1 MPRVIRLLISL
12 AILGLIARQFGAG
25 VLEQLQ
31 AVEPGWL
38 LAALALTVAQIIL
51 SAWRWRFTAARL
63 QIPLPPGRAVGEY
76 YLATLVNQVLPGGVV
91 GDAQRAWRHSQGMTR
106 RGPAFQAVVIERLS
120 GQLAMVTIAI
130 AVWVGWPPGAS
141 LKLPVGSGGAALTAL
156 AAAGAV
162 VAIALLAPRGRAGFR
177 DWGQALHSALLA
189 PRVLPVQLAASFAVA
204 ASYIAVY
211 AGCILALSPAAPASS
226 WLPLIPLVLFTMLI
240 PASIAGWGLR
250 EGAAALLWPLAGL
263 PAAEGVTAAVLYG
276 ALSLLASTPGL
287 VMLVRR

>member
-1 MPRVIRLLISL
+1 MPRLIRLLVSL

-25 VLEQLQ
+25 VLQRLQ
-31 AVEPGWL
+31 AIEPGWMIM
-38 LAALALTVAQIIL
+38 ALSITVAQVLL

-63 QIPLPPGRAVGEY
+63 QIALPAGRAVGEY

-91 GDAQRAWRHSQGMTR
+91 GDAQRAWRHSQGMPR

-120 GQLAMVTIAI
+120 GQLAMVAI
-130 AVWVGWPPGAS
+130 AVGVWVYWPPGGALS
-141 LKLPVGSGGAALTAL
+141 LPISSGGLALAALTA
-156 AAAGAV
+156 AAV
-162 VAIALLAPRGRAGFR
+162 VIAIGLVPRHRRAWLG
-177 DWGQALHSALLA
+177 DWRRALHSALLT
-189 PRVLPVQLAASFAVA
+189 PRVLPIQLAASLAVA

-211 AGCILALSPAAPASS
+211 ACCVLALDPAAPASA

-263 PAAEGVTAAVLYG
+263 PAAEGITAAVLYG
-276 ALSLLASTPGL
+276 ALSLAASTPGL
-287 VMLVRR
+287 IMLIRR